1 MKIKLRHK
9 VIGLAIFS
17 ALIPVLALTFMILS
31 QQERVVKRFD
41 KDLDALVDKDL
52 TDTVSDLTTLCYMA
66 NKMTEQQVYSA
77 LRVAQKII
85 RDKGSVYLSDEMVSW
100 HSENEWNREREDIE
114 LPKMVFGDEVIEK
127 NFNSQ
132 SPTPIVDEI
141 HALVGCVVS
150 IFQVMNDRGD
160 MLRIATTLERQD
172 GSRNIGQFF
181 SGNDIKHDPDNTI
194 ARVLKGEKVYSTVY
208 FYNQWFIFA
217 AAPIYDSRTGNVI
230 GMVRTAVNQFSLM
243 SLQKAISDINLGED
257 GFVWIMQGKS
267 RLSVDRANFIY
278 PKKTGINTIKLN
290 RLLQEKGFA
299 FFDAVRNTAIQTASG
314 EIHTER
320 FKRSSDDMHPSI
332 SSTVKYV
339 YFPEWDWVIGI
350 VASDKDFLQMHD
362 QLREPF
368 QGLIRGTLLAGLGGL
383 CVVLMIAFVLGGII
397 AKPITN
403 ITKIA
408 LKVADGD
415 LNTASSLVKKA
426 TIEEHQGKG
435 AGPGQDE
442 TGQLMNAIN
451 RMIDNLNSLIG
462 QVKFATA
469 QLISSTTQ
477 ITSTSKLQE
486 NTVTNFKESTG
497 QIAYAVENI
506 SDTSQ
511 ELFSTMCNVSEI
523 AQESGKMAR
532 DGSSQ
537 LEELKTMMQNLAQ
550 ATAAISAKLTVI
562 KQKAANINAIIT
574 TISKVADQ
582 ANLLSVNASIE
593 AEKAGE
599 YGQGF
604 AVVAREIGRLGD
616 QTSIATADVEQMVRE
631 MHAAISAGA
640 VEMDQ
645 FSDRVSYGEKEVSRI
660 ISRFQDIIQ
669 KVLDLTPRFEMVK
682 DGMQS
687 QSKGARD
694 INDAMMALTQ
704 VAKQSADSLERF
716 GKAQYSLEVAIDGL
730 RTEVSKFEIKDYS
743 RSQVSFTT
751 LSDN

>member
-9 VIGLAIFS
+9 IIGLAVFS
-17 ALIPVLALTFMILS
+17 ALIPVLALTFMILT
-31 QQERVVKRFD
+31 QQERVVQRFD

-52 TDTVSDLTTLCYMA
+52 TDTVSDLKTLCYTA

-85 RDKGSVYLSDEMVSW
+85 RDKGPTYLSDETIAW
-100 HSENEWNREREDIE
+100 HAENEWNKEREDVE
-114 LPKMVFGDEVIEK
+114 LPKMIFGDEVIEK
-127 NFNSQ
+127 NFNTQEPS
-132 SPTPIVDEI
+132 PIVDEI
-141 HALVGCVVS
+141 NALVGCTVS

-160 MLRIATTLERQD
+160 MLRIATTLERED

-181 SGNDIKHDPDNTI
+181 SGNDVKHDPDHAI

-230 GMVRTAVNQFSLM
+230 GMVRTAVNQNSLT
-243 SLQKAISDINLGED
+243 SLQKALIDVNLGED

-267 RLSVDRANFIY
+267 RMAQDRANFIF
-278 PKKTGINTIKLN
+278 PKKTGINTMKLN
-290 RLLQEKGFA
+290 KLLQEKGFT
-299 FFDAVRNTAIQTASG
+299 FFDVIRNNAVQSSSG

-320 FKRSSDDMHPSI
+320 FKRSTDEVHPSI

-339 YFPEWDWVIGI
+339 YFPEWDWVLGI

-362 QLREPF
+362 RLREPF
-368 QGLIRGTLLAGLGGL
+368 KGLIRGTLWAGLGGL
-383 CVVLMIAFVLGGII
+383 CIVLVIAFILGGII

-415 LNTASSLVKKA
+415 LNSAAYLVRKA
-426 TIEEHQGKG
+426 TVEEHQGQG
-435 AGPGQDE
+435 AGPGYDE

-486 NTVTNFKESTG
+486 DTALNFKESTG

-506 SDTSQ
+506 SETSE
-511 ELFSTMCNVSEI
+511 ELYSTMCNVSQI
-523 AQESGKMAR
+523 AQESGKMAGEGR
-532 DGSSQ
+532 SQ
-537 LEELKTMMQNLAQ
+537 LEEMKTMMQNLAQ

-604 AVVAREIGRLGD
+604 AVVAREIGRLAD
-616 QTSIATADVEQMVRE
+616 QTAIATADVEQMVRE

-645 FSDRVSYGEKEVSRI
+645 FSDKVSYGEKEVSRI
-660 ISRFQDIIQ
+660 INRFQEIIQ

-694 INDAMMALTQ
+694 INDAMNALSQ
-704 VAKQSADSLERF
+704 VAQQSADSLERF
-716 GKAQYSLEVAIDGL
+716 GKTQYSLEVAIDGL
-730 RTEVSKFEIKDYS
+730 RTEVSKFEIKDSKKSYS
-743 RSQVSFTT
+743 KVG
-751 LSDN
+751 DN